1 MSSPLK
7 TRVEEGF
14 TLSKSM
20 EEIFVLNFNQ
30 KKKKNTP
37 SGKKGDR
44 KTLYQQEIG
53 GKI

>member
-30 KKKKNTP
+30 KKKKTP
-37 SGKKGDR
+37 QAERKGIGKLSISK
-44 KTLYQQEIG
+44 K
-53 GKI
+53 